1 MPINWIANHVKLCHA
16 MGRVIEDSFKK
27 SLVMH
32 DNDKNA
38 FWIETYKGIDYGTW
52 FNYPAKGIQIR
63 VD

>member
-1 MPINWIANHVKLCHA
+1 

-32 DNDKNA
+32 DNDCNA
-38 FWIETYKGIDYGTW
+38 FWIETYKSIDCGTW

-63 VD
+63 LD